1 MARKRRMLVVF
12 MNGVL
17 GNVAIFRSI
26 KLGRSK
32 EAKAIRKVACNI
44 LKMMLYSVVKKT
56 GILN

>member
-1 MARKRRMLVVF
+1 MF

-17 GNVAIFRSI
+17 HNVAIFRSI

-44 LKMMLYSVVKKT
+44 PKIMPCSIKKT